1 MTVKMAS
8 GTMLHLF
15 LVAVMLVSSANLKS
29 SMLPLHESGKGWDAV
44 VAECR
49 QCQSQR
55 CDGSVGY
62 RGSPDDT
69 GETTLDAMIIN
80 G

>member
-1 MTVKMAS
+1 MAS

-29 SMLPLHESGKGWDAV
+29 FMLPLHESGKGWDAV

-55 CDGSVGY
+55 CDGS
-62 RGSPDDT
+62 PHDT